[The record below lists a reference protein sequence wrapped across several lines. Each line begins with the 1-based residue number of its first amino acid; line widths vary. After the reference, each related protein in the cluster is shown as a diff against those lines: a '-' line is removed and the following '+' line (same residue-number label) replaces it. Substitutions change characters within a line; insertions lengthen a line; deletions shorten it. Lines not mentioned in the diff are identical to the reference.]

1 MKVYKS
7 KIDWW
12 LGLFLIYPIY
22 LFITSI
28 AKGQLIGFIGLGS
41 VVAIVIFISKT
52 TQYIIKKNQLIVKS
66 LWIVNQRIDVSKIR
80 KIAKTN
86 SILSS
91 PALSLDR
98 ISIHY
103 NKFDE
108 VYISPLEK
116 QDFIN
121 DLLEIN
127 PNIVVNI

>member
-7 KIDWW
+7 KVDWW

-22 LFITSI
+22 LFVTSI
-28 AKGQLIGFIGLGS
+28 AKGQLIGFVGLGS
-41 VVAIVIFISKT
+41 VTGIVIFVSKT
-52 TQYIIKKNQLIVKS
+52 TRYIIQDNELIVKS

-80 KIAKTN
+80 KIVKTN

-98 ISIHY
+98 IAVHY

-127 PNIVVNI
+127 INIVVEI